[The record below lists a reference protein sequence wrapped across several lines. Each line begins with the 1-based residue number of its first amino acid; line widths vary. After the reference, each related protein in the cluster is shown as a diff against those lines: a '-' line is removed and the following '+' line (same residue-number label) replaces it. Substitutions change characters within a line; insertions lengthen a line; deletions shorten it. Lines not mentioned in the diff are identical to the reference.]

1 MGGEGWPDD
10 EPTVASMIGH
20 NVGDVSD
27 IDLLRDQIEAAK
39 QGAEVYETIDSN
51 DMAGKAQSLRARM
64 NELAGNVDK
73 KREELK
79 APHLKAGK
87 AIDAE
92 WMPLVKEAKGV
103 ADWLAKA
110 IGAFRDRQ
118 RLERQRLELER
129 QREEA
134 ARQREEE
141 QARETARAALEAG
154 RPVVIP
160 PAPEPLPPLPPPPD
174 DRVKGNYGRAA
185 HVATVRV
192 VTAITDQDALY
203 SSLREHPD
211 LRACLLDLAQR
222 ALRAGHE
229 PPGVTIEE
237 RAKVS

>member
-1 MGGEGWPDD
+1 M
-10 EPTVASMIGH
+10 GH

-27 IDLLRDQIEAAK
+27 LDLLRDQIEAAK
-39 QGAEVYETIDSN
+39 QGAEAYAEIDSD

-73 KREELK
+73 QREELK

-174 DRVKGNYGRAA
+174 DRVKGGYGRAA
-185 HVATVRV
+185 HVTTVRV

-203 SSLREHPD
+203 QFMRDHPD
-211 LRACLLDLAQR
+211 LRKCLLDLAQR
-222 ALRAGHE
+222 AVKASRE

-237 RAKVS
+237 KAKVS